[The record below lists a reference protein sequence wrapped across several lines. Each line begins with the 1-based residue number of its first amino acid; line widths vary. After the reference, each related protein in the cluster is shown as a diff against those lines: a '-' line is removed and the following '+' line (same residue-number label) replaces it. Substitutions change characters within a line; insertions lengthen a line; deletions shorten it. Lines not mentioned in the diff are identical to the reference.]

1 MRILFFID
9 SLEAG
14 GKERRLTELMKE
26 LKKEASISFEVVVM
40 NKHIHYQEVL
50 NLGVNIHYLIR
61 QTKKD
66 LSAFKKFYKICKNFN
81 PEIVH
86 CWDSMTAIY
95 AVPACKLLGIKLVN
109 GLVVDTPVNR
119 DSSNKHWLRAK
130 ITFPFSDLVVGNSNA
145 GLAAYNAPSKKSACV
160 YNGMDLNRFKNLKA
174 RSQVLE
180 EIFGNDNKRLF
191 IAGMVAA
198 FEDRKDYKTLIK
210 AATKLVEKF
219 ENIRFL
225 LIGEGSNLESIK
237 ESVPSSFTN
246 KIIFLGK
253 RTDIESIIQ
262 IFDVGIL
269 LTNSKVHGEGISNSL
284 IEYLAT
290 GIPAVATRGGGTDE
304 VILNERNGFLI
315 DAENED
321 QLINKIESILQ
332 DRQLKEKLGKNGLA
346 MAKEKFDLKTMT
358 KNYISIYKK
367 LIKENNN

>member
-26 LKKEASISFEVVVM
+26 LKKEASISFEVVIM

-198 FEDRKDYKTLIK
+198 FEDRKDY
-210 AATKLVEKF
+210 
-219 ENIRFL
+219 
-225 LIGEGSNLESIK
+225 
-237 ESVPSSFTN
+237 
-246 KIIFLGK
+246 
-253 RTDIESIIQ
+253 
-262 IFDVGIL
+262 
-269 LTNSKVHGEGISNSL
+269 
-284 IEYLAT
+284 
-290 GIPAVATRGGGTDE
+290 
-304 VILNERNGFLI
+304 
-315 DAENED
+315 
-321 QLINKIESILQ
+321 
-332 DRQLKEKLGKNGLA
+332 
-346 MAKEKFDLKTMT
+346 
-358 KNYISIYKK
+358 
-367 LIKENNN
+367 